1 MPRPEINGLYAITPE
16 LTDTASLVAITKQV
30 ITGGARLVQYR
41 SKTTEAALRL
51 EQAQSLAHLCQKF
64 GIPLIIN
71 DYLDLAIRVGAAG
84 VHLGRED
91 SPLSEARR
99 LLGDGRI
106 IGVSCYNRLEY
117 AVEAEHQGADYVA
130 FGAFFASRTKPGAVP
145 ASLNLLRQAKQKL
158 QVPIVAIGGITSDN
172 AGELISEGADAVA
185 ASNALF
191 GARDAR
197 AAAAKFSCLFEQ
209 NQHSISHHH
218 GLANDFT

>member
-1 MPRPEINGLYAITPE
+1 MSRAEINGLYAITPE
-16 LTDTASLVAITKQV
+16 LIDTASLVAITKQV

-41 SKTTEAALRL
+41 SKTTETALRL
-51 EQAQSLAHLCQKF
+51 EQAQSLAHLCREF

-71 DYLDLAIRVGAAG
+71 DYLDLAIKVGADG

-99 LLGDGRI
+99 VLGDEKI
-106 IGVSCYNRLEY
+106 IGISCYDRLEH
-117 AVEAEHQGADYVA
+117 AIEAELQGADYVA

-172 AGELISEGADAVA
+172 AVELISEGANAVA

-191 GARDAR
+191 GARDVR
-197 AAAAKFSCLFEQ
+197 AAAAKFTYLFEQ

>member
-41 SKTTEAALRL
+41 SKTTETALCL
-51 EQAQSLAHLCQKF
+51 EQAQSLAHLCRKF

-71 DYLDLAIRVGAAG
+71 DYLDLAIEVGADG

-99 LLGDGRI
+99 VLGDEKI
-106 IGVSCYNRLEY
+106 IGISCYNRLEY
-117 AVEAEHQGADYVA
+117 AVEAERQGADYVA
-130 FGAFFASRTKPGAVP
+130 FGAFFASTTKPGAVP

-172 AGELISEGADAVA
+172 AVALISEGAHAVA

-197 AAAAKFSCLFEQ
+197 SAAAKFSCLFEQ

>member
-1 MPRPEINGLYAITPE
+1 MSRPKINGLYAITPE

-41 SKTTEAALRL
+41 SKTTETALRL
-51 EQAQSLAHLCQKF
+51 EQAQSLAHLCRKF

-71 DYLDLAIRVGAAG
+71 DYLDLAIKVRADG

-99 LLGDGRI
+99 VLGDEKI
-106 IGVSCYNRLEY
+106 IGISCYNTLEY
-117 AVEAEHQGADYVA
+117 AVEAERKGADYVA

-172 AGELISEGADAVA
+172 AVELISEGANAVA
-185 ASNALF
+185 VSNALF
-191 GARDAR
+191 GARDVR
-197 AAAAKFSCLFEQ
+197 AAAAKFTCLFEQ